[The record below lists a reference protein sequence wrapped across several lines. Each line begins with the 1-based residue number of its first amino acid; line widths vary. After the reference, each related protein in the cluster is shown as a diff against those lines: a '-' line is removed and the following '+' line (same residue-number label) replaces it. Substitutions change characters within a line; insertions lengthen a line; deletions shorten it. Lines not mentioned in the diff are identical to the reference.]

1 MVYFDVKPLGDLI
14 KEFYEQHR
22 GSDYLDEIKLINSWP
37 KVVGPFIAS
46 HTINLS
52 VKNHVLFVR
61 VDSDA
66 LRNELNYSKS
76 LLMKNLND
84 LVGKEALTEIV
95 LN

>member
-1 MVYFDVKPLGDLI
+1 MVYFDVKPLGELI

-22 GSDYLDEIKLINSWP
+22 GLDYIDEVKAVNSWS

-46 HTINLS
+46 HTIDLS

-66 LRNELNYSKS
+66 LRNELSYSKS
-76 LLMKNLND
+76 LLLKNLNEI
-84 LVGKEALTEIV
+84 VGKELLSEIV

>member
-1 MVYFDVKPLGDLI
+1 MVYFDVKSLGDLI

-22 GSDYLDEIKLINSWP
+22 GSGYLDEIKLINSWP

-46 HTINLS
+46 HTIDLS
-52 VKNHVLFVR
+52 IKNQVLFVR

-76 LLMKNLND
+76 LLLKNLNEM
-84 LVGKEALTEIV
+84 VGREVITEIV
-95 LN
+95 LS

>member
-14 KEFYEQHR
+14 KEFYELHK
-22 GSDYLDEIKLINSWP
+22 GLDYMNEIKVINSWP

-46 HTINLS
+46 HTIDLS
-52 VKNHVLFVR
+52 IKNNILFVR

-66 LRNELNYSKS
+66 LRSELSYSKS
-76 LLMKNLND
+76 LLMKNLNAIA
-84 LVGKEALTEIV
+84 GKEVVKEIV

>member
-1 MVYFDVKPLGDLI
+1 MVYFDVKPLGELI

-22 GSDYLDEIKLINSWP
+22 GSDYLDEVKLINSWP

-46 HTINLS
+46 HTIDLCI
-52 VKNHVLFVR
+52 KNQVLFVR

-66 LRNELNYSKS
+66 LRNELGYSKS
-76 LLMKNLND
+76 LLIKNLNE
-84 LVGKEALTEIV
+84 LVGKEILREIV

>member
-1 MVYFDVKPLGDLI
+1 MVYFDVKPLGELI

-22 GSDYLDEIKLINSWP
+22 GLDYIDEVKAVNSWP
-37 KVVGPFIAS
+37 KVVGSFIAS
-46 HTINLS
+46 HTIDLS

-66 LRNELNYSKS
+66 LRNELSYSKS
-76 LLMKNLND
+76 LLLKNLNE
-84 LVGKEALTEIV
+84 LVGKELLSEIV

>member
-1 MVYFDVKPLGDLI
+1 MLYFDVKPLGELI

-22 GSDYLDEIKLINSWP
+22 GLDYIDEVKAVNSWP

-46 HTINLS
+46 HTIDLS

-66 LRNELNYSKS
+66 LRNELSYSKS
-76 LLMKNLND
+76 LLLKNLNE
-84 LVGKEALTEIV
+84 LVGKELLSEIV

>member
-1 MVYFDVKPLGDLI
+1 MVYFDVKPLGELI

-22 GSDYLDEIKLINSWP
+22 GSDYLDEVKVINSWP

-46 HTINLS
+46 HTIDLS
-52 VKNHVLFVR
+52 IKNKMLFVR

-76 LLMKNLND
+76 LLKKNLND
-84 LVGKEALTEIV
+84 LVGKEVITEIV
-95 LN
+95 LQ